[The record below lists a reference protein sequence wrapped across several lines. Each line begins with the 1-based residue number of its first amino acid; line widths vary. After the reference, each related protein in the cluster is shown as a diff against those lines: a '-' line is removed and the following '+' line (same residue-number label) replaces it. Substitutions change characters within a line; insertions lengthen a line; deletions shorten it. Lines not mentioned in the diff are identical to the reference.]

1 MNANTFTAPF
11 IGVLMLD
18 TQFPRPLGDIGNP
31 ATFAQ
36 LGIPVRYK
44 VVPKVWPSFVLS
56 PASWEPV
63 FDAFLTAAFQFQAD
77 GAAMVSAS
85 CGFLVLFQDRLAGAL
100 HIPVI
105 TSSLVRGSIKAPDER
120 LGILTISAETLTADH
135 LAAAGLPFDTPIAGV
150 RVGSEFHKSVLENS
164 PTMDLE
170 QAKADV
176 VEAALRLVKRCPEIT
191 TIILECTNMPP
202 YADAIRRVTGRQVE
216 HVIEHIHRAW
226 HLKFTT

>member
-1 MNANTFTAPF
+1 MNANTLTAPF
-11 IGVLMLD
+11 VGVLMLD

-36 LGIPVRYK
+36 LGMPVRYK

-63 FDAFLTAAFQFQAD
+63 FDAFLLAALQLKAD
-77 GAAMVSAS
+77 GAVIISTS
-85 CGFLVLFQDRLAGAL
+85 CGFLVLFQQRLADAL
-100 HIPVI
+100 QIPVI
-105 TSSLVRGSIKAPDER
+105 TSSLMRSPYQSEHEP
-120 LGILTISAETLTADH
+120 LGILTISAETLEARH
-135 LAAAGLPFDTPIAGV
+135 LAAAGLPLDTPIAGV
-150 RVGSEFHKSVLENS
+150 SVGSEFHKSVLGNS
-164 PTMDLE
+164 PTMNLE

-176 VEAALRLVKRCPEIT
+176 VEAALRLVKLSPEIT

-202 YADAIRRVTGRQVE
+202 YAVAIRQVTGRKVE

-226 HLKFTT
+226 NLKFTT